1 MHMCELCGKLTD
13 KLYKVIIEGSEMNV
27 CKECAKFGKT
37 PKTYSRFGKK
47 IVGSGAISTTKH
59 KQTKRPIKRR
69 RDIFDTL
76 PMLREDYGDVIR
88 EAREKMGLTIEEL
101 AKKLKMKAST
111 LQKFE
116 RYELEPNEKEIKI
129 LERELKI
136 SLTESVG
143 EESPYYGGGDEDGF
157 TLGDFLRI
165 KKWLR

>member
-1 MHMCELCGKLTD
+1 MQMCELCGKLTD

-27 CKECAKFGKT
+27 CKECAKFGKS
-37 PKTYSRFGKK
+37 PKTYSRLGKK
-47 IVGSGAISTTKH
+47 TIIGKGTITTN
-59 KQTKRPIKRR
+59 KQVKKPVKRK

-88 EAREKMGLTIEEL
+88 EAREKRGLSIEEL

-116 RYELEPNEKEIKI
+116 RYELEPNEREIKI
-129 LERELKI
+129 LEKELKI

-143 EESPYYGGGDEDGF
+143 EESSYYGGGDEDGF
-157 TLGDFLRI
+157 TLGDFIRI
-165 KKWLR
+165 KK

>member
-47 IVGSGAISTTKH
+47 IVGSGAISTTKP

-76 PMLREDYGDVIR
+76 PMLREDYGDIIR
-88 EAREKMGLTIEEL
+88 EAREKRGLSIEEL

-136 SLTESVG
+136 SLTESAG
-143 EESPYYGGGDEDGF
+143 EESSYYGDGDEDGF
-157 TLGDFLRI
+157 TLGDFIKI
-165 KKWLR
+165 KK